1 MHRRDVLKST
11 ASIGAITSIP
21 SVALAKGN
29 AKKEKN
35 SKRHTQIDIENE
47 VPLRAIVAGARKHP
61 SQNRIAFVTAAF
73 GDGIQLYIA
82 ENISRI
88 DDAPN
93 EIYQI
98 TENSKTGV
106 YEPRWKHGNRIEYVK
121 DFIRYQRK
129 VPRSY
134 VAFEEKK
141 IEKNVV
147 KNKWGEE

>member
-1 MHRRDVLKST
+1 MRRRDVLKST
-11 ASIGAITSIP
+11 ASIGAVTSIP
-21 SVALAKGN
+21 TVALAKKN
-29 AKKEKN
+29 KKKQKD
-35 SKRHTQIDIENE
+35 SKRYTQIDIEKA
-47 VPLRAIVAGARKHP
+47 VPLRAIAAGARKHP

-82 ENISRI
+82 ENISNV
-88 DDAPN
+88 DGTPT

-106 YEPRWKHGNRIEYVK
+106 YEPRWKHGNRIEYVN

-134 VAFEEKK
+134 IAFEEKN
-141 IEKNVV
+141 IEKQVV
-147 KNKWGEE
+147 KNKRGDE